1 MSMPRK
7 IAIWLLRAV
16 LRYSSAESQ
25 EWARAMLRELD
36 FIESDWAALFWALGS
51 TTAVFRHSGRELL
64 ALFGNKLETKEGNVN
79 DNQKRVLGTMT
90 GVGIGFL
97 LAVGGF
103 ALLLVALHLI
113 SDPARMPFPAQLA
126 IVGIPEIIFAII
138 AIKLWRKRRPI
149 AIGVLASAILL
160 AAHVVTHVAT
170 HGIPR

>member
-1 MSMPRK
+1 MPVPRK
-7 IAIWLLRAV
+7 IATWLLRAV

-25 EWARAMLRELD
+25 EWASAMLHELD
-36 FIESDWAALFWALGS
+36 FIESDWAALLWALGS
-51 TTAVFRHSGRELL
+51 TTAIFRRSGRGLL
-64 ALFGNKLETKEGNVN
+64 SLGNKLEIKEGKVN
-79 DNQKRVLGTMT
+79 DNQKRVLGMMT
-90 GVGIGFL
+90 GVGTGFL

-103 ALLLVALHLI
+103 VLLLVVLHLI

-126 IVGIPEIIFAII
+126 IVGIPEIVFAVI

-149 AIGVLASAILL
+149 AVGVLATAILL

>member
-1 MSMPRK
+1 MSASRK
-7 IAIWLLRAV
+7 IATWLLHAV
-16 LRYSSAESQ
+16 QRYSSAESH
-25 EWARAMLRELD
+25 EWASAMLRELD

-51 TTAVFRHSGRELL
+51 TTAIFGHSGRELL
-64 ALFGNKLETKEGNVN
+64 ALFENKLENKEGNVN

-103 ALLLVALHLI
+103 VVLLVVLHLI

-126 IVGIPEIIFAII
+126 IVGVPEIIFAII
-138 AIKLWRKRRPI
+138 AIKLWRTRRPI
-149 AIGVLASAILL
+149 AVGVLASAILL